1 MMNCADCG
9 RLIGSSEG
17 VTVSVDVAVCDPC
30 WDKRMVARGGI
41 LLPDQRPKSA
51 VGCINCGAP
60 ICEHTDWRLQQAG
73 DSLAVVITERD
84 KLRTAIRTASDLL
97 HASFGKPGKLVAKAA
112 GEARKILR
120 EAVPIDPK

>member
-30 WDKRMVARGGI
+30 WDKRMVARGGV
-41 LLPDQRPKSA
+41 LLPDPQTRA
-51 VGCINCGAP
+51 TGCDRTTCPNCA
-60 ICEHTDWRLQQAG
+60 RL
-73 DSLAVVITERD
+73 T
-84 KLRTAIRTASDLL
+84 TAIRTASDLL